1 MNGEDSAQ
9 LLLDLS
15 GRSESATLRHTSN
28 PAQEIQE
35 GKVIQFTDALRFFQ
49 EDQKRAAF
57 AEILREQKEC

>member
-28 PAQEIQE
+28 PAQ
-35 GKVIQFTDALRFFQ
+35 VIQFTDALRFFQ